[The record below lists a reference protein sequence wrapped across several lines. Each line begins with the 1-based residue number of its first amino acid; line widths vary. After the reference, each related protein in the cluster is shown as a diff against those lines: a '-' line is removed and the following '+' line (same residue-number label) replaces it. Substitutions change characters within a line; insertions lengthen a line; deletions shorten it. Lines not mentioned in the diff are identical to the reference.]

1 MPAMNTSRSN
11 VRQHI
16 LDTAKPII
24 LGKGFS
30 AVGLNELLLA
40 AEVPKGSFYHYFK
53 SKEHFGEVL
62 IANYFD
68 DYLESVETVLEEN
81 GEPAAMRLMRYW
93 SNWLASMVKSD
104 MQCHCVAVKLAGEVS
119 DLSESMRAAL
129 QQGTDR
135 IIARI
140 ALCIEEGR
148 QDSSIAKD
156 IHAEYC
162 AESLYQ
168 MWFGASLLTKLR
180 RNSSAMECAMKATK
194 HTLRL

>member
-1 MPAMNTSRSN
+1 MNTSRSN

-16 LDTAKPII
+16 IDTAKPII

-40 AEVPKGSFYHYFK
+40 AKVPKGSFYHYFK
-53 SKEHFGEVL
+53 SKEYFGEAL
-62 IANYFD
+62 IENYFD
-68 DYLESVETVLEEN
+68 EYLASVETVLEKN
-81 GEPAAMRLMRYW
+81 DEPAAMRLMRYW
-93 SNWLASMVKSD
+93 SNWLASMVNSD
-104 MQCHCVAVKLAGEVS
+104 MQCQCVAVKLAGEVS

-129 QQGTDR
+129 HQGTDR

-140 ALCIEEGR
+140 AQCIEEGQ
-148 QDSSIAKD
+148 QDGSIARD
-156 IHAEYC
+156 IDAEYC

-180 RNSSAMECAMKATK
+180 RDSSAMECAMMATK
-194 HTLRL
+194 RILRL